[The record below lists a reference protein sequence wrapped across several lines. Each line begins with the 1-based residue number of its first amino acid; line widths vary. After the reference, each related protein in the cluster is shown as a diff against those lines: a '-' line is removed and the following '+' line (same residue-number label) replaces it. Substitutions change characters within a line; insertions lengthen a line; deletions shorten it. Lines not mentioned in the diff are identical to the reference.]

1 MGNECKYKLKATKD
15 ELYKKGFYYNKSMS
29 DDGLDC
35 YSIRF
40 WVLKYNKIP
49 TVDCELTVELQTGN
63 VLINVYNHGTNDI
76 YVPYYNQ
83 EYGNYKTLD
92 IIENEIQNYIKRLGI
107 KIKEKNNE

>member
-1 MGNECKYKLKATKD
+1 MGIDRKYKLKTTKD
-15 ELYKKGFYYNKSMS
+15 ELYKRGFSYNKLMS
-29 DDGLDC
+29 DDEIDC

-40 WVLKYNKIP
+40 WVLKHNKVP

-76 YVPYYNQ
+76 YVPYYNN
-83 EYGNYKTLD
+83 EYGRYKTLD
-92 IIENEIQNYIKRLGI
+92 IINDSIQNYIKRLES